1 MAKLNE
7 YGFSEK
13 DWAKTNKQVRDWIQ
27 LNKEL
32 WSNLTSYEKQAL
44 KTGEKMAKN
53 AKEASESAKEVRNL
67 AAEQAKIIKNTQGDT
82 KASLSGRATLLSMG
96 AKALKLDLK
105 GDALSKK
112 KLKSITGIVDIT
124 GDYLSNQQAIGTEE
138 FRSLDFNKQIRE
150 AIRAKNVDEEL
161 YLRKLKAEYDIQ
173 KKVNDEVNTQTDLIK
188 KPFEAVDGMIKQ
200 IPIFGDLLSKRMN
213 ITGKGEDFAQGF
225 VESAKEAAA
234 AQNELELQA
243 GGQATG
249 KDGKYTIS
257 TEAQAHAK
265 KQLKS
270 QGKLNPMLK
279 KVGPYALAG
288 AAAMGAMAV
297 SAFNF
302 AKDLGVGF
310 TQISPGMML
319 FRSETKALL
328 DEFGSVNDISTES
341 LWTMKKASFF
351 SGVQA
356 SDMAKIAMLQ
366 TSITGDTKEMA
377 LDKQAKF
384 MKDIKSEGL
393 SASKVMGDLAS
404 NADMFANFAKDGGKN
419 MEEAAKQAAQMG
431 LSLDATN
438 SVAEKLLDYEASI
451 AAEQEASMLLGKSI
465 NLDKARS
472 LAFSGDLAQMMTEV
486 KNQAGGE
493 AEFAKMSV
501 VQRQALGDAIGLS
514 GAKLAEFMKESDSVT
529 QKSNSNLLSNM
540 GKFAGI
546 AAIVLGI
553 IGGIM
558 GSLTIVGVGFAGLG
572 AMALGALKGAA
583 LGALLGGI
591 GGGIATAAGDV
602 MSESKGKTQISPR
615 EGGIYNLSPNDDF
628 MAAPGLVNGFGQNNS
643 QGRVAP
649 QSNSSPELQEIAG
662 LLKQANTD
670 RNDGNKKLGRDMNNS
685 FSQR

>member
-1 MAKLNE
+1 MAKKEAPKVNPKDF
-7 YGFSEK
+7 GFDKKAWDEI
-13 DWAKTNKQVRDWIQ
+13 DANYRNWIV

-32 WSNLTSYEKQAL
+32 FKNLTKFE
-44 KTGEKMAKN
+44 
-53 AKEASESAKEVRNL
+53 KEALAGSKEFTKSAKVASEAAKEVRNL
-67 AAEQAKIIKNTQGDT
+67 AKDYATQMKSANMGT
-82 KASLSGRATLLSMG
+82 KAMISSQGTMANITTKIFQLDQKSDKLSQRRVKSLTNV
-96 AKALKLDLK
+96 
-105 GDALSKK
+105 
-112 KLKSITGIVDIT
+112 VDIT
-124 GDYLSNQQAIGTEE
+124 GDYLANLESVGTEE
-138 FRSLDFNKQIRE
+138 FRSLDFNKQIRD
-150 AIRAKNVDEEL
+150 AIKAKLPEEEQ
-161 YLRKLKAEYDIQ
+161 YLRTLKAEHDIQ
-173 KKVNDEVNTQTDLIK
+173 KKLNNEINAQSDLIK
-188 KPFEAVDGMIKQ
+188 KPFNELDSMVKN
-200 IPIFGDLLSKRMN
+200 IPVIGDLLSAKLDL
-213 ITGKGEDFAQGF
+213 TGKGQNMADAFT
-225 VESAKEAAA
+225 ESVKGGAADLA
-234 AQNELELQA
+234 PGPNK
-243 GGQATG
+243 
-249 KDGKYTIS
+249 KDGSIDMRF
-257 TEAQAHAK
+257 K
-265 KQLKS
+265 KNKEFVKS
-270 QGKLNPMLK
+270 QGKSAGIMK
-279 KVGPYALAG
+279 KMGPYALAG
-288 AAAMGAMAV
+288 AAAVGAMAV

-310 TQISPGMML
+310 SQISPGMML

-328 DEFGSVNDISTES
+328 DEFGSVNDISNES
-341 LWTMKKASFF
+341 LMKMKMASFF

-366 TSITGDTKEMA
+366 TSITGDSKEMA
-377 LDKQAKF
+377 LDKQAAF
-384 MKDIKSEGL
+384 MKDIKKQGL

-438 SVAEKLLDYEASI
+438 SVAEKLLDYESSI
-451 AAEQEASMLLGKSI
+451 QAEQEASMLLGRSI

-493 AEFAKMSV
+493 AAFAEMSV

-529 QKSNSNLLSNM
+529 QKSNNNLLSNM

-572 AMALGALKGAA
+572 AMAVGALKGAA

-591 GGGIATAAGDV
+591 GGGISTAYSAGDV
-602 MSESKGKTQISPR
+602 MSPSKGKTQISPR
-615 EGGIYNLSPNDDF
+615 EGGIYNLSNNDDF
-628 MAAPGLVNGFGQNNS
+628 MAAPGLLNGFGQQNTSQNS
-643 QGRVAP
+643 FGQRGGNDVKTDKII
-649 QSNSSPELQEIAG
+649 S
-662 LLKQANTD
+662 LLEQRLDQADTHV
-670 RNDGNKKLGRDMNNS
+670 KKTGRDMNNA

>member
-234 AQNELELQA
+234 AQNEIELTAQ
-243 GGQATG
+243 GIHPSNTDLGV
-249 KDGKYTIS
+249 S

-438 SVAEKLLDYEASI
+438 SVAEKLLDYESSI

-493 AEFAKMSV
+493 VEFAKMSV

-514 GAKLAEFMKESDSVT
+514 GANLTEFMKTEKQVT
-529 QKSNSNLLSNM
+529 DE
-540 GKFAGI
+540 A
-546 AAIVLGI
+546 
-553 IGGIM
+553 
-558 GSLTIVGVGFAGLG
+558 
-572 AMALGALKGAA
+572 
-583 LGALLGGI
+583 
-591 GGGIATAAGDV
+591 
-602 MSESKGKTQISPR
+602 
-615 EGGIYNLSPNDDF
+615 
-628 MAAPGLVNGFGQNNS
+628 
-643 QGRVAP
+643 
-649 QSNSSPELQEIAG
+649 NSSLW
-662 LLKQANTD
+662 
-670 RNDGNKKLGRDMNNS
+670 KKVACLVYY
-685 FSQR
+685 QP

>member
-351 SGVQA
+351 NGVQA

-419 MEEAAKQAAQMG
+419 MEEAAKQAAKMG
-431 LSLDATN
+431 LGLDSTN
-438 SVAEKLLDYEASI
+438 SVAEKLLDYESSI
-451 AAEQEASMLLGKSI
+451 AAEQEASMLLGRSI
-465 NLDKARS
+465 NLDKARG
-472 LAFSGDLAQMMTEV
+472 LAYSGDLAQMMTEV

-514 GAKLAEFMKESDSVT
+514 GANLAEFVKT
-529 QKSNSNLLSNM
+529 QDASNKAQGAGV
-540 GKFAGI
+540 GKWAMWG
-546 AAIVLGI
+546 AIILGVLGAIAGALI
-553 IGGIM
+553 I
-558 GSLTIVGVGFAGLG
+558 TGVGLG
-572 AMALGALKGAA
+572 ILGGMATGAVVGGALGAGIFAA
-583 LGALLGGI
+583 AAGVKNM
-591 GGGIATAAGDV
+591 AAGDV

>member
-377 LDKQAKF
+377 LDKQVKF

-419 MEEAAKQAAQMG
+419 MEEAAKQAAKMG
-431 LSLDATN
+431 LGLDSTN
-438 SVAEKLLDYEASI
+438 SVAEKLLDYESSI
-451 AAEQEASMLLGKSI
+451 AAEQEASMLLGRSI
-465 NLDKARS
+465 NLDKARG
-472 LAFSGDLAQMMTEV
+472 LAYSGDLAQMMTEV

-514 GAKLAEFMKESDSVT
+514 GANLAEFVKT
-529 QKSNSNLLSNM
+529 QDASNKAQGDGV
-540 GKFAGI
+540 GKWAMWGGI
-546 AAIVLGI
+546 ILGVLGAI
-553 IGGIM
+553 AGALIVTGVGLGILGGMATGAVIGG
-558 GSLTIVGVGFAGLG
+558 
-572 AMALGALKGAA
+572 ALGAGIFAAAGGLKNM
-583 LGALLGGI
+583 
-591 GGGIATAAGDV
+591 AAGDV
-602 MSESKGKTQISPR
+602 MSPSKGKTQISPR

>member
-1 MAKLNE
+1 
-7 YGFSEK
+7 
-13 DWAKTNKQVRDWIQ
+13 
-27 LNKEL
+27 
-32 WSNLTSYEKQAL
+32 
-44 KTGEKMAKN
+44 
-53 AKEASESAKEVRNL
+53 
-67 AAEQAKIIKNTQGDT
+67 
-82 KASLSGRATLLSMG
+82 
-96 AKALKLDLK
+96 
-105 GDALSKK
+105 
-112 KLKSITGIVDIT
+112 
-124 GDYLSNQQAIGTEE
+124 
-138 FRSLDFNKQIRE
+138 
-150 AIRAKNVDEEL
+150 
-161 YLRKLKAEYDIQ
+161 
-173 KKVNDEVNTQTDLIK
+173 
-188 KPFEAVDGMIKQ
+188 
-200 IPIFGDLLSKRMN
+200 
-213 ITGKGEDFAQGF
+213 
-225 VESAKEAAA
+225 
-234 AQNELELQA
+234 
-243 GGQATG
+243 
-249 KDGKYTIS
+249 
-257 TEAQAHAK
+257 
-265 KQLKS
+265 
-270 QGKLNPMLK
+270 
-279 KVGPYALAG
+279 
-288 AAAMGAMAV
+288 
-297 SAFNF
+297 
-302 AKDLGVGF
+302 
-310 TQISPGMML
+310 
-319 FRSETKALL
+319 
-328 DEFGSVNDISTES
+328 
-341 LWTMKKASFF
+341 
-351 SGVQA
+351 
-356 SDMAKIAMLQ
+356 MAKIAMLQ

-438 SVAEKLLDYEASI
+438 SVAEKLLDYESSI

-602 MSESKGKTQISPR
+602 MSPSKGKTQISPR